1 MMRIW
6 DFVIKEIRQAKR
18 DRRLVGM
25 LFGMPIIQLL
35 LYGYAVTQDIRHLHL
50 IICDLDHTSISRR
63 LIQSIQ
69 ASPEYFDVIGY
80 VNDADEAKAYLQDG
94 RASLALV
101 IPRQYNRDLNR
112 GQVTALQV
120 LVDGSD
126 PSVGTVATGYLS
138 KIVASEAG
146 RQLQSRL
153 DRMGMGRGTAG
164 SIDARI
170 QFWYNP
176 TLESSFSLVPGVIC
190 MIASNLTI
198 FMSSMA
204 VVRERELGTIEQLL
218 VTPMRPVEL
227 MLGKLLPYLMM
238 GFMNVLS
245 TLTLAV
251 VLFGVPMRGS
261 IAALLG
267 VSCMFM
273 VGSLGM
279 GLLISTLS
287 KTQQQAQMLA
297 SLILMPNMLLSGFMY
312 PVANMPTWLQPVTYF
327 LPMRYYLTCIRGL
340 MMKGNGYAELSSEI
354 WPLAAISVIIFL
366 AAVQRFH
373 RKLD

>member
-1 MMRIW
+1 MRIW